1 MLPGRIFGPGGF
13 PVIAGGVPRIYFG
26 GTFNAGRTEFSIS
39 NNNKL
44 NIMREGTISK
54 FIESVFVVAFSGQQA
69 IKYGQEILYVTERAV
84 FRLTKDG
91 VTLEEVAPGID
102 IDNDVIRKM
111 SFEPVIRGSVREMEE
126 KIFNSIMGIRNEIKL
141 T

>member
-1 MLPGRIFGPGGF
+1 
-13 PVIAGGVPRIYFG
+13 
-26 GTFNAGRTEFSIS
+26 
-39 NNNKL
+39 
-44 NIMREGTISK
+44 MREGTISK